1 MFTDVNEVKKEDETE
16 NSIDTDL
23 ESEMDDKYD
32 RLVSGKSKE
41 ELIALREYLS
51 GEDSSETSDDED
63 KPKQKVLK
71 RQY

>member
-1 MFTDVNEVKKEDETE
+1 MLTDVNEVKREDETE
-16 NSIDTDL
+16 NNIDTDL

-41 ELIALREYLS
+41 ELIALRNYLA
-51 GEDSSETSDDED
+51 GEDSETSDEED

>member
-1 MFTDVNEVKKEDETE
+1 MFTDVYEVKKEDETDS
-16 NSIDTDL
+16 NMDIDL
-23 ESEMDDKYD
+23 ESEMDNKYD
-32 RLVSGKSKE
+32 RLVSEKSKE
-41 ELIALREYLS
+41 ELIALRNYLS

>member
-1 MFTDVNEVKKEDETE
+1 MFTDVNEVKREDETE
-16 NSIDTDL
+16 NNIDTDL

-41 ELIALREYLS
+41 ELIALRNYLA
-51 GEDSSETSDDED
+51 GEDSETSDEED